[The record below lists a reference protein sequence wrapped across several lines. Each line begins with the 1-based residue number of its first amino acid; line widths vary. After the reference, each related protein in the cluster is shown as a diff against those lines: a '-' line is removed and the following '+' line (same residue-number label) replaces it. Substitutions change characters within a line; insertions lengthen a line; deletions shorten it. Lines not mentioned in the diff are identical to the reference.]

1 MRRIQIQLDEPTYAA
16 LRRRA
21 FEEKR
26 SLSAI
31 IWRLLADAME
41 GERPRGRRSL
51 KELASVGAG
60 HSRQGRLSP
69 VSERHDEALA
79 DALEREHPR

>member
-1 MRRIQIQLDEPTYAA
+1 MRRTQIQLDEETYEA

-26 SLSAI
+26 SLAAVI
-31 IWRLLADAME
+31 RRLLAEAM
-41 GERPRGRRSL
+41 GTGSLRQRRNIR
-51 KELASVGAG
+51 EFASVGAG
-60 HSRQGRLSP
+60 RSRQGRLSP

-79 DALEREHPR
+79 DALERAHRR

>member
-1 MRRIQIQLDEPTYAA
+1 MKRTQIQLDEPTYEA

-31 IWRLLADAME
+31 IRKLLAAAME
-41 GERPRGRRSL
+41 GERPRRRRSL
-51 KELASVGAG
+51 KEFASVGAG

-79 DALEREHPR
+79 DALEREHRR